1 MNLIILL
8 FHVHSLLSP
17 GGVNAITFSL
27 KDGAPTYTVDRLSRP
42 VLLESALGFE
52 LLSQRPLDRGFR
64 IADVSRSTFDET
76 WEQVWGE
83 QRLIHNHYNEMRV
96 TLRGRRQ
103 PAYPHRGLPG
113 L

>member
-42 VLLESALGFE
+42 VLLESALGF
-52 LLSQRPLDRGFR
+52 
-64 IADVSRSTFDET
+64 
-76 WEQVWGE
+76 
-83 QRLIHNHYNEMRV
+83 
-96 TLRGRRQ
+96 
-103 PAYPHRGLPG
+103 
-113 L
+113 